1 MTTPLKVCVT
11 GAAGQIAYSLL
22 YQIGHGDVF
31 GKEQPLI
38 LTLLDITPMM
48 NALHGVVM
56 ELQDCAMTLVKEIVP
71 TDSEEEAFRDIDV
84 GFLVGSM
91 PRREGMLRK
100 DLLTAN
106 AKIFRSQGLSL
117 DKFAKKTVKVVV
129 VGNPANTNAMIC
141 SHFAPSIP
149 KENFTALTRLDH
161 NRAKAQ
167 IAARVGV
174 RSDAVKNVVIW
185 GNHSSTQFPDVSHA
199 TVEVEGKTLPVYEA
213 VNDDAWIEGDFITTV
228 QGRGAAVLKARKL
241 SSALSASKA
250 VNDHVRDWWFGTPQ
264 DEWVSMAVMSD
275 GSYGMPEGVVYS
287 FPVRVSA
294 GCKWAI
300 VKDLPI
306 SDFAREKMEK
316 TAKELED
323 EKQTALEFLASN
335 S

>member
-1 MTTPLKVCVT
+1 
-11 GAAGQIAYSLL
+11 
-22 YQIGHGDVF
+22 
-31 GKEQPLI
+31 
-38 LTLLDITPMM
+38 MM

-56 ELQDCAMTLVKEIVP
+56 ELHDCAMTLVKEIVP

-84 GFLVGSM
+84 AFLVGSM

-167 IAARVGV
+167 IATRIGV

-213 VNDDAWIEGDFITTV
+213 VKDDAWIEGDFITTV

-241 SSALSASKA
+241 SSAMSASKA
-250 VNDHVRDWWFGTPQ
+250 VCDHVRDWWFGAPQ

-294 GCKWAI
+294 DCKWAI

-316 TAKELED
+316 TAKELEE
-323 EKQTALEFLASN
+323 EKKTALEFLASN
-335 S
+335 SS